1 MSGESGAMTK
11 LLLAA
16 FLLTAAAPVSA
27 ADATRNFG
35 VSGFDRIRVD
45 GDYKVVLTVGTPPFA
60 RARGSMRALDPVDI
74 RVEGRTL
81 VVRSKTSASWGG
93 YPGKSAGP
101 VEVTIGTHELTAAFV
116 NGAGS
121 LSINRVRGLKFEAS
135 AQGAGALAIDRVEV
149 DQLLL
154 GLAGA
159 ASAKLS
165 GSAIKLTATVRGSSS
180 LDGEA
185 LVVKDA
191 VIGAQGPAIVKLTAT
206 GTAKVDALGVAAV
219 TLTGKPSC
227 IVTTKGSASVS
238 GCR

>member
-1 MSGESGAMTK
+1 MK
-11 LLLAA
+11 HLILAA
-16 FLLTAAAPVSA
+16 FLVSA
-27 ADATRNFG
+27 ASTASAADRNFG

-45 GDYKVVLTVGTPPFA
+45 GAYKVVLTVGAPPFA
-60 RARGSMRALDPVDI
+60 RATGSMRALDPVDI
-74 RVEGRTL
+74 IVEGRTL
-81 VVRSKTSASWGG
+81 VVRTKSSASWGG
-93 YPGKSAGP
+93 YPGESAGP
-101 VEVTIGTHELTAAFV
+101 VEVRVGTHELSAAFV

-121 LSINRVRGLKFEAS
+121 LSINKVRGLKFESS
-135 AQGAGALAIDRVEV
+135 AQGAGAITIDQVEV
-149 DQLLL
+149 DQFQL

-159 ASAKLS
+159 ASAKLA
-165 GSAIKLTATVRGSSS
+165 GTVGKLTATVRGSSS

-191 VIGAQGPAIVKLTAT
+191 VVGAQGPAIVKLTAT
-206 GTAKVDALGVAAV
+206 GTAKVDAIGVAAV

>member
-1 MSGESGAMTK
+1 MSGDKQGMK
-11 LLLAA
+11 HFILAA
-16 FLLTAAAPVSA
+16 LLMSAAAPA
-27 ADATRNFG
+27 AAAERNFG

-45 GDYKVVLTVGTPPFA
+45 GDYRVVLTVGGPPFA
-60 RARGSMRALDPVDI
+60 RAKGSIRALDPVDI

-81 VVRSKTSASWGG
+81 VVRTKNSASWGG
-93 YPGKSAGP
+93 YPGESAGP

-121 LSINRVRGLKFEAS
+121 LSINKVRGLKFEAS
-135 AQGAGALAIDRVEV
+135 AQGAGAIAIDRVEV
-149 DQLLL
+149 DQFQL

-165 GSAIKLTATVRGSSS
+165 GTVGKLTATVRGSSS
-180 LDGEA
+180 FDGEG

-206 GTAKVDALGVAAV
+206 GTAKVDAIGVAAV